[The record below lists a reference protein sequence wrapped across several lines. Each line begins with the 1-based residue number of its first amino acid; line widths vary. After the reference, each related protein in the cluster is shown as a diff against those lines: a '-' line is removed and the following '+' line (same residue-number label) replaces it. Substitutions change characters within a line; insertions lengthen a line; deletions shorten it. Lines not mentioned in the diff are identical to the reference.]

1 MTREELLAKVNAEL
15 GGNKLTLSERTI
27 NEELDDS
34 LGDFGDDEAA
44 NAKLV
49 TRIANRLKRMEKN
62 LHTDISKEVE
72 DYKKNYKPEDDPDKK
87 KSKKKSKSKDDD
99 DDDDKK
105 DDDDMPAWAKKLADE
120 LNKEREERKAEKAER
135 DKRNLL
141 NAVEKGLKDKF
152 EASELVL
159 KPYFVKAALSKLNI
173 PEKDA
178 DVSTLIGE
186 AEKLYN
192 SEIKDAGIDFGQPS
206 AGGGGSVGTHKEDEH
221 EFDDIAKRRARYNP
235 NPEPKD

>member
-15 GGNKLTLSERTI
+15 GGNKLTLSERTV

-34 LGDFGDDEAA
+34 LGDFGEDEAA

-72 DYKKNYKPEDDPDKK
+72 EYKKNYRPKPSEKNPEHKEGEQAEEEEEKVPKWAQELKAKLEEDQN
-87 KSKKKSKSKDDD
+87 
-99 DDDDKK
+99 
-105 DDDDMPAWAKKLADE
+105 A
-120 LNKEREERKAEKAER
+120 RKAEKAER

-178 DVSTLIGE
+178 DVSTLVGE